1 MNKDQKNLERLYEQI
16 TNTPFILLDEEKE
29 YFDKIAKILS
39 NLIIYKQDQL
49 KKYAINFK
57 KLKTLSNFDQMLW
70 AENIPW
76 FFDKIDTSEQED
88 GINETYHDMIT
99 YHVMDKIE
107 VSCKLLKDTPLIVFN
122 DNNDTAIDKV
132 EITNKQKLKEALI
145 AAFTRALEKW
155 DKKFEA
161 FKRTESYVL
170 WHEWRTNRL
179 KVQSVRNRLP
189 ELQGMF

>member
-39 NLIIYKQDQL
+39 NLIVYKQDQL

-76 FFDKIDTSEQED
+76 IFDKIDTSEQEE

-145 AAFTRALEKW
+145 AAFIRALEKW
-155 DKKFEA
+155 DKQFEA

-179 KVQSVRNRLP
+179 KIQSVRNRLP